1 MALCMLWTAE
11 VASEAPLLW
20 LAINHGLRV
29 FGQGHLKPI
38 HLEAV
43 QALL

>member
-1 MALCMLWTAE
+1 MCKLWTAE
-11 VASEAPLLW
+11 VASEAPLLQ
-20 LAINHGLRV
+20 LVINHGLRM
-29 FGQGHLKPI
+29 FGQGHLKPV